1 MRKGDLVLLA
11 VAVVGGALFFAS
23 RERLWPETGLE
34 LVVPEAE
41 LEARARSH
49 GDAAGLP
56 AGEWMAASRL
66 DLDVKALS
74 WLESTRDRSRVR
86 DLLHSGAPV
95 YEHVVSFKRP
105 GDPMTI
111 SVRMQPGGVL
121 AGWDRSVEDDVPGV
135 RLDSVAAWTKAR
147 AWTLLQLSEDLGG
160 WGLRR
165 HARRDLDN
173 RSDHEFLFERARPD
187 APDVRE
193 RLEVRVAGSEVVRAR
208 REVVVPPAFLRE
220 QRTRAAP
227 QDFVRTL
234 ALTLF
239 ASLGCA
245 AFLLKL
251 KGLRERM
258 VGLRVPAIG
267 AALVLLCLGLARV
280 LRPARILEVWDPM
293 GDRWMATV
301 RVLMTGVVNDL
312 LPAVM
317 VFAFLGAS
325 DALDRKAPRHRG
337 IALRNFLRLRWDHVD
352 VGHASLRGFLLGLVA
367 GGVLAGSTWLL
378 SFLPGARVDLQPRG
392 FFFHGI
398 NSSFPA
404 LVLAVYFLQ
413 IALVEEL
420 GWRHFAGNLL
430 LRLKLGPWVAA
441 LAPALIYGAAHAGM
455 DFLPPGEPWWARII
469 PITLVGALWGL
480 AFMRWDALTV
490 FLSHWAC
497 DLFLFSQPRLSSS
510 DPATWLSAVGC
521 LSLPLL
527 PAAVNLGIRAWRLW
541 RRKPDEEWSDESDFD
556 GTDPAFDP
564 ESAFDAEP
572 EPDAD
577 READT
582 PDEPPPRTNG
592 G

>member
-1 MRKGDLVLLA
+1 VKKADLGLLA
-11 VAVVGGALFFAS
+11 VALVGGTLFFAS

-34 LVVPEAE
+34 LVVPESV
-41 LEARARSH
+41 LEARARTH

-56 AGEWMAASRL
+56 AGTWTAASRL
-66 DLDVKALS
+66 DLDVRALS
-74 WLESTRDRSRVR
+74 WLESTRDLGHTR
-86 DLLHSGAPV
+86 DLLRSGAPV
-95 YEHVVSFKRP
+95 YEHVVSFKRT
-105 GDPMTI
+105 GDPVTV
-111 SVRMQPGGVL
+111 SVRMLPGGTL
-121 AGWDRSVEDDVPGV
+121 SGWDRAVEDDVPGA
-135 RLDSVAAWTKAR
+135 RLDSAAAWTKAR
-147 AWTLLQLSEDLGG
+147 TWLVLQLSEDVGG
-160 WGLRR
+160 WTLRR
-165 HARRDLDN
+165 HGRRDLDA
-173 RSDHEFLFERARPD
+173 RSDHEFLFERSRPD

-220 QRTRAAP
+220 ERSRTAP
-227 QDFVRTL
+227 EDFVRTL

-239 ASLGCA
+239 ATLGCG

-251 KGLRERM
+251 RGLRERI

-267 AALVLLCLGLARV
+267 AGLVLFCLGLARV
-280 LRPARILEVWDPM
+280 LRPARILELWDPM
-293 GDRWMATV
+293 GERWMATI

-378 SFLPGARVDLQPRG
+378 SFLPGARIDLQPRG

-404 LVLAVYFLQ
+404 VVLAVYFLQ

-420 GWRHFAGNLL
+420 GWRHFSGNLL
-430 LRLKLGPWVAA
+430 LRLRLGPWAAA
-441 LAPALIYGAAHAGM
+441 LIPALLYGAGHAGM
-455 DFLPPGEPWWARII
+455 DFLPPGDPWWARLV

-480 AFMRWDALTV
+480 AFVRWDALTV

-510 DPATWLSAVGC
+510 DTLTWLSALGC
-521 LSLPLL
+521 LSLPLA

-541 RRKPDEEWSDESDFD
+541 RKKPDEDWSDESDFD

-564 ESAFDAEP
+564 ESAFDVEPEAEP
-572 EPDAD
+572 EPDQD
-577 READT
+577 DG
-582 PDEPPPRTNG
+582 EPPTRSSG